1 MDASTPIIA
10 NLRTLFAK
18 HGQAQ
23 FGEHVT
29 QLEHALQCA
38 SLAQASDA
46 APSLILAAL
55 LHDIG
60 HFLHQDARAALQAGI
75 DDQHEAIGA
84 EAPARW
90 FGPEVW
96 QPVALHVDRVLEGN
110 TASNTAIGKLSKTAS
125 EMANVGSSEIALVN
139 RAAIGGER

>member
-1 MDASTPIIA
+1 MDAGTPIIA

-23 FGEHVT
+23 YGEHVT

-75 DDQHEAIGA
+75 DDQHEVIGA
-84 EAPARW
+84 EALARW

-96 QPVALHVDRVLEGN
+96 QPVALHVDRVVGGN
-110 TASNTAIGKLSKTAS
+110 TASKTAS
-125 EMANVGSSEIALVN
+125 EMASMRSSEIALVN
-139 RAAIGGER
+139 RVAIGGER

>member
-1 MDASTPIIA
+1 MDASTTIIA

-23 FGEHVT
+23 YGERVT

-96 QPVALHVDRVLEGN
+96 QPVALHVDRVVGGN
-110 TASNTAIGKLSKTAS
+110 TASKTASKTAS

-139 RAAIGGER
+139 RVAIGAER